1 MPHVGISPAVRVFLL
16 FCMAVC
22 GYASLVPASCGASNS
37 NPADSGC
44 VLLND
49 CDKEIKGHLRSHNV
63 RDCLRTESR
72 LLLAR
77 AG

>member
-1 MPHVGISPAVRVFLL
+1 MLYVGISPAAVYSF

-22 GYASLVPASCGASNS
+22 SYASLVTGSCGASNS
-37 NPADSGC
+37 NPTYSEC

-49 CDKEIKGHLRSHNV
+49 CDKEIKGHLRSHDV
-63 RDCLRTESR
+63 RDSSLRTESR